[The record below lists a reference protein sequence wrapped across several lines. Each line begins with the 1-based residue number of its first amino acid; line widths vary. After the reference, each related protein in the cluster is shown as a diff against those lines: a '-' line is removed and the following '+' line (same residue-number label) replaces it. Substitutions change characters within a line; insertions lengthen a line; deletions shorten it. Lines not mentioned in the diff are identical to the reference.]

1 MLYRGHSRTSL
12 PILIYIY
19 IYIYICTYISIYI
32 SIYIYMYIYIICYPF
47 LMSHE
52 MADHFDPR
60 RFFQQ
65 CWGRGLPTKKR
76 RGYIY
81 IYIYIYRV
89 AIFIYSLTI
98 LTSPSSYEAG
108 RPPPRGRPESLRVMT
123 GRPPPRGRSEG
134 PPPRGR
140 GATLWRPPY

>member
-1 MLYRGHSRTSL
+1 MILLYFSLYICTPRQTARVTPRYVASVLPGRMLMLYRGHSRTSL
-12 PILIYIY
+12 PILIIY
-19 IYIYICTYISIYI
+19 IYIYVHISIYI
-32 SIYIYMYIYIICYPF
+32 SIYIYMYIYIYIYIYIICYPF

-81 IYIYIYRV
+81 IYIYRV
-89 AIFIYSLTI
+89 AIFIFASDSHQPVEL
-98 LTSPSSYEAG
+98 
-108 RPPPRGRPESLRVMT
+108 
-123 GRPPPRGRSEG
+123 
-134 PPPRGR
+134 
-140 GATLWRPPY
+140 

>member
-1 MLYRGHSRTSL
+1 MYSPRQTARVTPRYVVSVLPGRMLMLYRGHSRTSL

-19 IYIYICTYISIYI
+19 ICTYIYLYIYL
-32 SIYIYMYIYIICYPF
+32 YIYMYIYIICYPF

-81 IYIYIYRV
+81 IYIYI
-89 AIFIYSLTI
+89 SCCPLEPPLTWGRR
-98 LTSPSSYEAG
+98 AG
-108 RPPPRGRPESLRVMT
+108 PLNFMGSLRHT
-123 GRPPPRGRSEG
+123 PPAE
-134 PPPRGR
+134 
-140 GATLWRPPY
+140 